1 MTRTATRDF
10 FKPGTRVGDYTIE
23 RVLRR
28 EELAVVYAGVH
39 LVLPRRA
46 ELKVMHADIG
56 RTSGAV
62 QILREACILEAL
74 SHLGVPRVYECG
86 LLSERRPWVAVE
98 AIDGATLREN
108 MVRGP
113 IAVSELVGV
122 LRDLAG
128 ILVHAHDKGVCHNAL
143 SEDVVVHTPARPFPL
158 CIRSWTEAVA
168 QDSARAVDPS
178 SDIEALGALAFR
190 ALTGAAPAPGTSAQ
204 QQCPSAPAELAHLI
218 DDMLEPDPA
227 ERPRAEV
234 VRERARW
241 LAETL
246 ELVPG
251 RSTRWTPK
259 HGMSPVRRAGTV
271 DGELHVRIK

>member
-1 MTRTATRDF
+1 MSRTATRDF

-46 ELKVMHADIG
+46 ELKVMHADVG

-86 LLSERRPWVAVE
+86 VLSERRPWVAVE
-98 AIDGATLREN
+98 AIDGATLRES

-122 LRDLAG
+122 LRDLAD

-143 SEDVVVHTPARPFPL
+143 SEDVIVRTPERPFPL

-168 QDSARAVDPS
+168 HDSARAVDPS

-190 ALTGAAPAPGTSAQ
+190 ALTGKALATRTSARE
-204 QQCPSAPAELAHLI
+204 QCPSAPGELALLI
-218 DDMLEPDPA
+218 DDMLDPDVTR
-227 ERPRAEV
+227 RPRAEL
-234 VRERARW
+234 VRERATW

-251 RSTRWTPK
+251 RTRWTPR
-259 HGMSPVRRAGTV
+259 HGLSPLRRASTA
-271 DGELHVRIK
+271 DDEFHVRIK

>member
-10 FKPGTRVGDYTIE
+10 LKPGTRVGDYTIE

-46 ELKVMHADIG
+46 ELKVMHADVG

-86 LLSERRPWVAVE
+86 VLSERRPWVAVE
-98 AIDGATLREN
+98 AIEGATLRES

-122 LRDLAG
+122 LRDLAA
-128 ILVHAHDKGVCHNAL
+128 ILVHAHDKGVCHHAL
-143 SEDVVVHTPARPFPL
+143 SEDVVVRTPARPFPL
-158 CIRSWTEAVA
+158 CIRSWSEAVA
-168 QDSARAVDPS
+168 RDSARAADPS
-178 SDIEALGALAFR
+178 GDIEALGTLAFR
-190 ALTGAAPAPGTSAQ
+190 ALAGASPLPGTPTQRA
-204 QQCPSAPAELAHLI
+204 CPSAPPELAHLI
-218 DDMLEPDPA
+218 DDMLDPDAA

-234 VRERARW
+234 VRERATW
-241 LAETL
+241 LREAL
-246 ELVPG
+246 DVAPG
-251 RSTRWTPK
+251 RSRWTPL
-259 HGMSPVRRAGTV
+259 HGLSPSAIAAPL
-271 DGELHVRIK
+271 DDEFHVRIK